1 MQASMPKKI
10 KEVVH
15 NYTQAE
21 LISRALDTEE
31 GNILEHRNYLFEEEE
46 KRKRAKFVR
55 KVISGP
61 VLRYISKIGEDQIPV
76 ERPATRPTH
85 PNSQNTPASAGFAQG
100 TSGPIHSLPLSE
112 TRTEKATKNYLVH
125 ELDQREDV
133 PKPRWEETM
142 GAVFGDHVKW
152 DEIKVYTSRHRPLGE

>member
-1 MQASMPKKI
+1 MPKKV

-46 KRKRAKFVR
+46 KRKRAKVVR
-55 KVISGP
+55 KVVSGP
-61 VLRYISKIGEDQIPV
+61 VLRYISKIGEDHISV

-85 PNSQNTPASAGFAQG
+85 PHSQSTLDPSAGFAQG
-100 TSGPIHSLPLSE
+100 SSGPIHTVPFVE
-112 TRTEKATKNYLVH
+112 TRTEKVTRNYLVH
-125 ELDQREDV
+125 ELDQREEI